1 MFYAYSYHLDTAA
14 ANSPPQAKAMA
25 LEATAFYW
33 ISSTTHNLALTAQQ
47 H

>member
-1 MFYAYSYHLDTAA
+1 MFYADSYLLDTAA
-14 ANSPPQAKAMA
+14 ANFPLQAKAMA

-33 ISSTTHNLALTAQQ
+33 ISSTTHNLAPSGQQ

>member
-1 MFYAYSYHLDTAA
+1 MQILTTFTAA
-14 ANSPPQAKAMA
+14 AKTPLQAKAMA

-33 ISSTTHNLALTAQQ
+33 ISSTTHNLALTAEQ